1 MSDTEKNPVENTAEK
16 AINEKALK
24 RSIIVVAA
32 FAAFVPSFMA
42 TALNLALPAIGA
54 EFEANAVSLGWV
66 LNSFALSTGIF
77 LLISGRL
84 GDLYGRV
91 KIFFLGMVLFTIA
104 TLLLVFSQSMTM
116 LIVLRVVQ
124 GITSAMVF
132 GTIMA
137 IVTGSFSQGER
148 GMAVGINLTSTYLGL
163 SLGPLLGGLLI
174 QHFGWRSIFLTLIPF
189 LIITIVLIKIY
200 LKHDTA
206 QSRGEKFDLKG
217 SVVYAIALLAFMYGF
232 SVLPSVIGWVC
243 LGTGLLFGIL
253 FVFMELKTETPIF
266 EFRLIMNNRMFAF
279 SSAASV
285 IIYTSI
291 GTIGFFNSLYLQ
303 HIKNL
308 DATTTGFIMITQPLG
323 TALLS
328 IIAGKLSDRI
338 NPGIL
343 ASIGMGIVALG
354 LFLFSLVNEASHV
367 GYMIG
372 LLALIGLG
380 FGFFSSPNTNAIM
393 SSVENRYLGIA
404 SGTLG
409 TMRTIGQMLSMG
421 TGVMLFSLFMGR
433 EVISPAIYPELLSA
447 IRAGFLVFSILC
459 GLGVFV
465 SLARNKKK

>member
-1 MSDTEKNPVENTAEK
+1 MPHK
-16 AINEKALK
+16 INSNQ
-24 RSIIVVAA
+24 SILIVAA
-32 FAAFVPSFMA
+32 IAAFVPSFMA
-42 TALNLALPAIGA
+42 TALNLALPAIGV
-54 EFEANAVSLGWV
+54 EFEADAVSLGWV

-84 GDLYGRV
+84 GDLFGRV
-91 KIFFLGMVLFTIA
+91 RIFFIGMILFTLT
-104 TLLLVFSQSMTM
+104 TLLLVFSQSITM
-116 LIVLRVVQ
+116 LLVIRVFQ

-137 IVTGSFSQGER
+137 IVTGSISQGER
-148 GMAVGINLTSTYLGL
+148 GMAVGINLTSTYTGL

-174 QHFGWRSIFLTLIPF
+174 QHFGWRSVFLSLIPF

-200 LKHDTA
+200 LKDDPS
-206 QSRGEKFDLKG
+206 QLSGGKFDFKG

-232 SVLPSVIGWVC
+232 SELPSFTGWVC
-243 LGTGLLFGIL
+243 LGIGLVFGII
-253 FVFMELKTETPIF
+253 FIFMELKTKNPIF
-266 EFRLIMNNRMFAF
+266 EFRLILKNRMFAF
-279 SSAASV
+279 SSMASI

-308 DATTTGFIMITQPLG
+308 DATTTGLIMITQPLG

-328 IIAGKLSDRI
+328 VVAGKLSDRI

-343 ASIGMGIVALG
+343 ASIGMGIVAIG
-354 LFLFSLVNEASHV
+354 LFLFSLVNEASHII
-367 GYMIG
+367 YMVS
-372 LLALIGLG
+372 LLAIIGLG
-380 FGFFSSPNTNAIM
+380 FGLFSSPNTNAIM
-393 SSVENRYLGIA
+393 SSVENKYLGIA

-421 TGVMLFSLFMGR
+421 TVVMLFSFFMGR
-433 EVISPAIYPELLSA
+433 EVINPSIYPELLSA

-465 SLARNKKK
+465 SLARNKRK